1 VGHDLYGARVL
12 GERDFRRHL
21 AARGAPELL
30 MMNNFIP
37 DRAGVVSLCREHG
50 INVVHTEDGWFP
62 HYGMGHG
69 DPLGFCWES
78 SLPGLVFRECS
89 SAQRAAARQCRREW
103 VSFAAHELPP
113 QVRPPFVLWPLQ
125 LTGDQVN
132 RWDLNVEDWCGL
144 LRHFRMSLPTVFQ
157 LVLKPHPRSQGHDNR
172 GVAELLEELPNTVLV
187 PAHAHLKTLL
197 RHCHA
202 VAGANSTV
210 LYEGRLMF
218 HKPAYAYARSWFT
231 NHTELFLPVPA
242 RRAPALLNRIDWV
255 EDNRAMR
262 TERLN
267 DYADWFLAQLLARQI
282 DLERGRRE
290 PAWFRQRLLRLSH
303 HSYLRHGEDI
313 FANE

>member
-1 VGHDLYGARVL
+1 MAWPVGWCGEVKFLMTISSVEPSRLIRRNFPDRSSTQGHLNFAYTCAYRGYGPTATARAVGRDLYGARVL
-12 GERDFRRHL
+12 GEGDFRRHL

-89 SAQRAAARQCRREW
+89 PAQRAAARQCRREW
-103 VSFAAHELPP
+103 VSFAAQALPP

-125 LTGDQVN
+125 LTGDKVN

-157 LVLKPHPRSQGHDNR
+157 LVLKPHPRSQGQDNR

-187 PAHAHLKTLL
+187 PAHTHLKTLL
-197 RHCHA
+197 RHCN
-202 VAGANSTV
+202 G
-210 LYEGRLMF
+210 F
-218 HKPAYAYARSWFT
+218 D
-231 NHTELFLPVPA
+231 
-242 RRAPALLNRIDWV
+242 RA
-255 EDNRAMR
+255 
-262 TERLN
+262 
-267 DYADWFLAQLLARQI
+267 F
-282 DLERGRRE
+282 
-290 PAWFRQRLLRLSH
+290 LLRTSF
-303 HSYLRHGEDI
+303 SS
-313 FANE
+313 